1 MDYKAQTTLNEKD
14 SITDLLIVEKG
25 LAKLYATAITE
36 GCSRG
41 FRKTLRENLNE
52 QLEDQIDVFFFLT
65 DYGHARVCSATEEEK
80 TQLKQSFSKTKCEL
94 A

>member
-14 SITDLLIVEKG
+14 SISDLLIIEKG
-25 LAKLYATAITE
+25 LVKLYATALTE
-36 GCSRG
+36 GCSKG
-41 FRKTLRENLNE
+41 FRKTLRENLNQ

-65 DYGHARVCSATEEEK
+65 DYGYARVCSATQDCKDKIKED
-80 TQLKQSFSKTKCEL
+80 FSKSKSEL